1 MLRNFVKLSI
11 IASCLMLA
19 LVTGCQNHRSGTQTT
34 KPARASSKTPKPAST
49 GAKATKQTQT
59 PAPAPAPEAT
69 TSPGTGLPSKQA
81 VPITPP
87 PKKTPPILF
96 SAKHDESIR
105 EIFELANKGRWE
117 EAEMRAMQMHELDP
131 EDPTVD
137 RLRNWVAQERQ
148 LLRDRAVEDRIREIN
163 AKNSVFNPTLRSLVT
178 ESKDRGLPPRQDLRD
193 AIEQIEATP
202 YVPATYGRI
211 DRRKGQLFDIESSP
225 GRMTEMLNKEI
236 SVHLDSVPLE
246 SIIFDVGKAEGI
258 NFVADKSI
266 PAFKQTLSVNLEK
279 VRLAELLDYVSR
291 NMAVQFQVGQ
301 DLIWVLDGSS
311 TNLLEETRFYR
322 LRRGF
327 IKPAEFGPS
336 EITRTTTTTPQKVS
350 TTTEVEKM
358 NRFVND
364 GAPNEPFIETA
375 IKDFFTGSKYLIDYE
390 RNLIVARGTRNQLAT
405 LEKIIEE
412 FDKPLQQ
419 VLIEARFITVSEA
432 GFLQLGASWETGRG
446 VLTSSRV
453 PTDYTGLGTEVGL
466 GLQETFTNVLGRANL
481 SATLTALEQSG
492 ESQTLSSPRLT
503 LVNNLP
509 GTISDGKVQYYYEE
523 YTVKQQ
529 VLERAATSSLVPSGK
544 PTKLTSGV
552 QLEVVASIGGDG
564 QTILLALHPEV
575 NQDVHLVTFATIT
588 DRNVDNQVTGT
599 FEIRLPESRTQ
610 ELATRVAVKSGQTVV
625 MGGVLEREQR
635 TFVES
640 VPILGNLPWIGAA
653 FRKRTEIDTPRY
665 LLIFVTATLLSESG
679 EFVIYDEASE

>member
-11 IASCLMLA
+11 LASCLTLA
-19 LVTGCQNHRSGTQTT
+19 LVTGCQNHRSGNQTA
-34 KPARASSKTPKPAST
+34 KPARASSTPRKQASAST
-49 GAKATKQTQT
+49 KAAKQT
-59 PAPAPAPEAT
+59 PAPTPAPEAT
-69 TSPGTGLPSKQA
+69 PSPGVGLPAKQA
-81 VPITPP
+81 VPVTPP
-87 PKKTPPILF
+87 PKKTPPILY

-105 EIFELANKGRWE
+105 EIFSLANKGRWE

-148 LLRDRAVEDRIREIN
+148 LLRDRAVEDQIREIN
-163 AKNSVFNPTLRSLVT
+163 AKNSVFNPTLRSLAT

-202 YVPATYGRI
+202 YVPPTYGRI
-211 DRRKGQLFDIESSP
+211 DRRKGQLFDIQSSP

-236 SVHLDSVPLE
+236 SVHLDGVPLE
-246 SIIFDVGKAEGI
+246 SIIFDVGRAEGI
-258 NFVADKSI
+258 NFVADKSL

-301 DLIWVLDGSS
+301 DLIWVLDGAS

-327 IKPAEFGPS
+327 IMPAEFGPS
-336 EITRTTTTTPQKVS
+336 EITRTTTTTPQKVE
-350 TTTEVEKM
+350 TKTEIEKM

-390 RNLIVARGTRNQLAT
+390 RNLIVARGTRNQLET

-575 NQDVHLVTFATIT
+575 NQDVRLVTFATIT

-610 ELATRVAVKSGQTVV
+610 ELSTRVAVKSGQTVV

-653 FRKRTEIDTPRY
+653 FRKRTEIDNPRY

-679 EFVIYDEASE
+679 EFVIYDETSE